1 MDWDDILDDERCN
14 DGCNNKDDFRKTEE
28 ALQNKPKNLPD
39 EAKIPIENTQKI
51 LVALGREELSAF
63 ARIYVNKD
71 DPLYE
76 LSKSIRPIEGFEDFM
91 IHGQPHLVEH
101 ETTNGQWMQYSPQD
115 FADFLREDR
124 AEYHGGNIR
133 LLSCKSGML
142 EDGFAQQLANIM
154 GVKVMAPTQTLW
166 INKNGDMFIAD
177 SEVLADLW
185 DNGEDVRPTG
195 AWKIF
200 APQKEGE

>member
-1 MDWDDILDDERCN
+1 MDLWDDIDDSRR
-14 DGCNNKDDFRKTEE
+14 DDNKNIETDFRDTEAE
-28 ALQNKPKNLPD
+28 LRNSTTQLH
-39 EAKIPIENTQKI
+39 EESKIVIEKAQKI
-51 LVALGREELSAF
+51 LVALGREDLSAF

-76 LSKSIRPIEGFEDFM
+76 LSKSIKPIEGFEDFM

-101 ETTNGQWMQYSPQD
+101 ETTNGQWIQYSPQD

-124 AEYHGGNIR
+124 SEYHGGNIR
-133 LLSCKSGML
+133 LLSCKSGMFD
-142 EDGFAQQLANIM
+142 DGFAQQLANIM

-166 INKNGDMFIAD
+166 VNKDGEMFIAD
-177 SEVLADLW
+177 SEILADLW
-185 DNGEDVRPTG
+185 DGGEDVRQTG
-195 AWKIF
+195 AWKVF